1 MTAIDVVQGGTVVDE
16 IRHVDRGWPCIEG
29 KVAQGGALVRR
40 VAT

>member
-16 IRHVDRGWPCIEG
+16 IHHIDRGWACIEE
-29 KVAQGGALVRR
+29 KFAQGGALVRR